1 MAKVIPFPLVRR
13 RKLVRNAA
21 HSMATRGDELGAHDP
36 DPAATGEKMLAA
48 TLKRQRE
55 QLEKRGICPE
65 TVRTEIDALERAIR
79 YERARLIASG
89 VCA

>member
-1 MAKVIPFPLVRR
+1 
-13 RKLVRNAA
+13 
-21 HSMATRGDELGAHDP
+21 
-36 DPAATGEKMLAA
+36 MLAA